1 MYTGGKMRDDYF
13 WIGQFTCSEKIEV
26 RPNYDADK
34 RRINTFI
41 VHIVILTTSFLNVFR
56 MEKKN
61 IFIVGLPR
69 EYETKLFYLC
79 KQNSVFWL
87 FWGWIARKND
97 FKNEKG
103 V

>member
-1 MYTGGKMRDDYF
+1 
-13 WIGQFTCSEKIEV
+13 
-26 RPNYDADK
+26 
-34 RRINTFI
+34 
-41 VHIVILTTSFLNVFR
+41 